1 MGSDANKLRKKWQN
15 YSGKNASIAENN
27 FLNVFK
33 ILFEDTE
40 FKIIAKPKDFNKI
53 YVNIELSEQELSEI
67 YTPPIKVKRETKT
80 KKKPKVKAGDKH
92 GVFPDYA
99 ITNTETNKTIYIEVK
114 RQDGWVEGKEKKDGR
129 GNAHERS
136 CKFFSPG
143 LQKILSE
150 KGNLGDEVLPFW
162 TVFQGDITR
171 DPRRVREITCW
182 YNGLTAHYFFWRNS
196 ANPTSLIEHFIQHI
210 KPLLT

>member
-1 MGSDANKLRKKWQN
+1 MGSDANKLRKKWQD
-15 YSGKNASIAENN
+15 YSGKNAGIAEKS
-27 FLNVFK
+27 FLKTFE
-33 ILFEDTE
+33 ILFADTE
-40 FKIIAKPKDFNKI
+40 FKIISQPKDFNKI
-53 YVNIELSEQELSEI
+53 YVSIELTKQELSEI
-67 YTPPIKVKRETKT
+67 YTPDKPIKN
-80 KKKPKVKAGDKH
+80 H

-99 ITNTETNKTIYIEVK
+99 ITNTETDKTIYIEVK
-114 RQDGWVEGKEKKDGR
+114 RQDGWVEGGKRTDGR

-143 LQKILSE
+143 LQKILRE
-150 KGNLGDEVLPFW
+150 KGNLGDNVLPFW

-171 DPRRVREITCW
+171 DPCRVREITCW

-210 KPLLT
+210 KPLLS